1 MAASVSSRWC
11 LVFSATARGS
21 ARRGARAM
29 YAASVRITSEIC
41 AGVRPAIVAAH
52 SNRDRYDRNMLALSR
67 PFFAALALALCP
79 ALVGAQA
86 AFPEKPVRFVV
97 GFTPGGP
104 SDILARAL
112 GQKLADGWRSP
123 VVIENRPG
131 AGGNVAAEAVAKAS
145 ADGYTWL
152 LGNNSILATNQS
164 LYRSLAYDPVKDFA
178 PVALVAI
185 QPNILVVN
193 PDVPAKSVRELIAL
207 AKSKPGRLNYASS
220 GSGAAAHLAGELFKT
235 MTGTDMVHVPYKG
248 AQPALTDVIAGQAQL
263 MFATSAS
270 VIPYIK
276 AGRLRAL
283 AVTTARRS
291 ASVPDLP
298 TVAEAGVP
306 GFEAIT
312 WHGVVVPAATPA
324 ALVERLNR
332 DIVTALR
339 EGDLRERLESLGAE
353 VAAGTP
359 REFADYIAAEIPK
372 WTKVVKDSGARAE

>member
-1 MAASVSSRWC
+1 MRPVAIFGLAIA
-11 LVFSATARGS
+11 L
-21 ARRGARAM
+21 GAG
-29 YAASVRITSEIC
+29 
-41 AGVRPAIVAAH
+41 AG
-52 SNRDRYDRNMLALSR
+52 
-67 PFFAALALALCP
+67 FAQTP
-79 ALVGAQA
+79 
-86 AFPEKPVRFVV
+86 FPEKPVRFVV

-112 GQKLADGWRSP
+112 GQKLADGWKQQI
-123 VVIENRPG
+123 VVENRPG
-131 AGGNVAAEAVAKAS
+131 AGGNIAAEVVAKS
-145 ADGYTWL
+145 APDGHTWL

-193 PDVPAKSVRELIAL
+193 PGVQATSVRELIAL
-207 AKSKPGRLNYASS
+207 AKSSPGQLNYASS

-235 MTGTDMVHVPYKG
+235 MTGVDMVHVPYKG

-283 AVTTARRS
+283 AVTTAQRS
-291 ASVPDLP
+291 ASVPELP
-298 TVAEAGVP
+298 TVSEAGVP

-312 WHGVVVPAATPA
+312 WHGVVVPSATPA
-324 ALVERLNR
+324 ALIERLNR
-332 DIVTALR
+332 DIVAALAER
-339 EGDLRERLESLGAE
+339 DLRERLEALGAE
-353 VAAGTP
+353 VSAGTP
-359 REFADYIAAEIPK
+359 REFAQYIAREIPK
-372 WTKVVKDSGARAE
+372 WAKVVKDSGARAE

>member
-1 MAASVSSRWC
+1 MRF
-11 LVFSATARGS
+11 LLR
-21 ARRGARAM
+21 
-29 YAASVRITSEIC
+29 
-41 AGVRPAIVAAH
+41 
-52 SNRDRYDRNMLALSR
+52 LSL
-67 PFFAALALALCP
+67 AALALYSAAAP
-79 ALVGAQA
+79 AQSG
-86 AFPEKPVRFVV
+86 FPGKPVRFVV

-112 GQKLADGWRSP
+112 GQKLADAWRSP
-123 VVIENRPG
+123 VLVENRPG
-131 AGGNVAAEAVAKAS
+131 AGGNIAAEAVAKS
-145 ADGYTWL
+145 APDGTTWL

-164 LYRSLAYDPVKDFA
+164 LYRSLGYDPVKDFA

-193 PDVPAKSVRELIAL
+193 PEVPARSVQELIAL
-207 AKSKPGRLNYASS
+207 AKSRPGRLNYASS
-220 GSGAAAHLAGELFKT
+220 GSGAAAHLAAELFKT
-235 MTGTDMVHVPYKG
+235 MTGVDMVHVPYKG

-332 DIVTALR
+332 DIVSALGER
-339 EGDLRERLESLGAE
+339 DLRERLESLGAE
-353 VAAGTP
+353 ISPGTP
-359 REFADYIAAEIPK
+359 RDFAAYIAREIPK
-372 WTKVVKDSGARAE
+372 WTRVVKDSGARAE